1 MSVFDIIG
9 GTKIPK
15 MVAVRQSFERRSIPP
30 EQIAGVIYE
39 QLNQPGLRD
48 LIQPEKRI
56 CITAGSRGICNIVE
70 ILRAIADYCKEKGAN
85 PFLVPA
91 MGSHAGATAEG
102 QLQMLEHLGI
112 TPEAV
117 LSLIHI

>member
-70 ILRAIADYCKEKGAN
+70 
-85 PFLVPA
+85 
-91 MGSHAGATAEG
+91 
-102 QLQMLEHLGI
+102 
-112 TPEAV
+112 